1 MAKKMLNIVESAYR
15 AVMEEQDDTVLWFT
29 WTVKKAGASIDV
41 LLRGN
46 AVNYSVEGQDA
57 GGLSFGTVPF
67 GGPAVIEHDLTSMM
81 KEGIKVYAVKED
93 LESRGIDSSRF
104 LKGIQ
109 PISSQEIASL
119 FDSFD
124 QIWHW

>member
-1 MAKKMLNIVESAYR
+1 MTGKILSVVERAYR
-15 AVMEEQDDTVLWFT
+15 ATVEEQDDTVLWFT
-29 WTVKKAGASIDV
+29 WTVKKGGAEIDL

-46 AVNYSVEGQDA
+46 AVNYAVPGQDVS
-57 GGLSFGTVPF
+57 GLTFGDSPF
-67 GGPAVIEHDLTSMM
+67 GGPVAIEHDLESMM
-81 KEGIKVYAVKED
+81 KDGIRVYAVKED
-93 LESRGIDSSRF
+93 LESRGIDSSRI

-109 PISSQEIASL
+109 LIPAGEIASL